1 MKKSTLFVGNGSL
14 MIAIQDNDI
23 IRKFKDIGDKII
35 DKYDKT
41 KAILMVSAHWF
52 TDGNLIQSVEKL
64 KQIFDMYEFSKELYE
79 VKYEVKGNL
88 EYN

>member
-1 MKKSTLFVGNGSL
+1 
-14 MIAIQDNDI
+14 
-23 IRKFKDIGDKII
+23 
-35 DKYDKT
+35 
-41 KAILMVSAHWF
+41 MVSAHWF